1 MSLTEIKGDILLAK
15 ETYIAHQC
23 NCVTNKAKGLSK
35 QIFKK
40 FPYADSYTNRQ
51 NYSNP
56 GTIEVFNNVIN
67 MYAQFYPSKA
77 KYKNDSKE
85 LRIEFFENCL
95 KEISLIPG
103 IHYKSIAMPY
113 KIGCGLAG
121 GDWPTYKKIL
131 EDFCINEDITIVL
144 YNNE

>member
-67 MYAQFYPSKA
+67 MY
-77 KYKNDSKE
+77 
-85 LRIEFFENCL
+85 
-95 KEISLIPG
+95 
-103 IHYKSIAMPY
+103 M
-113 KIGCGLAG
+113 
-121 GDWPTYKKIL
+121 
-131 EDFCINEDITIVL
+131 
-144 YNNE
+144 